1 MNALQ
6 SQINPHFLYNT
17 LQIIDIIAEQEGIDV
32 ICSVCRSLSRMF
44 RYSINRGK
52 EIIPLSS
59 EIEHVKDYIYIQKL
73 RFKDR
78 IEVIFDIDEDIMK
91 NKMIKLMLQPL
102 VENAMIHGVESK
114 KGTCIITISAKK
126 ADGNTILTV
135 EDTGVGMDEQQLQSL
150 RDSINDEIV
159 HAEIDSTERKSIGL
173 KNVNAR
179 IRLYFG
185 ENYGLSIDSKLN
197 LGTKV
202 TLTIP
207 EDIHI

>member
-1 MNALQ
+1 
-6 SQINPHFLYNT
+6 
-17 LQIIDIIAEQEGIDV
+17 
-32 ICSVCRSLSRMF
+32 
-44 RYSINRGK
+44 
-52 EIIPLSS
+52 
-59 EIEHVKDYIYIQKL
+59 
-73 RFKDR
+73 
-78 IEVIFDIDEDIMK
+78 
-91 NKMIKLMLQPL
+91 MIKLMLQPL

-114 KGTCIITISAKK
+114 KETCIITISAKK